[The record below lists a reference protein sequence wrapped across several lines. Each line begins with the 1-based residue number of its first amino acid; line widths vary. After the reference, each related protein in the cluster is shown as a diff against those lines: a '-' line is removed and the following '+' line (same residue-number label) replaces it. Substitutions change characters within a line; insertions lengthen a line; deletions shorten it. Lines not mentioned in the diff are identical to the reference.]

1 MLLGRQAGGRC
12 DKLSIVSHEA
22 ERHAIVELGR
32 RLHQKGLVTATEGNI
47 SVRVE
52 DGHLVTASG
61 VGKGDLRPEHVVFID
76 REGRR
81 PSAGPTA
88 SSEDMMHTAIYESR
102 EDVHAVIHA
111 HPPTATA
118 FAVAHLGLD
127 ARILAE
133 SVLVLGEVPLIPY
146 AAPGTREL
154 ANAVARGLRTAHA
167 ALLANHGAVT
177 VGTSLDQ
184 AHQRMET
191 LEHVARVAFMARLLG
206 GARELSPKDID
217 QLLEMTSGPYR

>member
-1 MLLGRQAGGRC
+1 MSY
-12 DKLSIVSHEA
+12 DA
-22 ERHAIVELGR
+22 ERAAIIEVGL

-52 DGHLVTASG
+52 SGHLVTTSG
-61 VGKGDLRPEHVVFID
+61 ISKGSLTPAHVAFVDQAGK
-76 REGRR
+76 R
-81 PSAGPTA
+81 PSTGPA
-88 SSEDMMHTAIYESR
+88 VSSEDLMHAAIYR
-102 EDVHAVIHA
+102 LRPDVQAVIHA

-118 FAVAHLGLD
+118 FAVAHLPID

-146 AAPGTREL
+146 ATPGTAEL
-154 ANAVARGLRTAHA
+154 AAVVTEGLGECNA

-177 VGTSLDQ
+177 VGTTLAQ

-191 LEHVARVAFMARLLG
+191 LEHVARVALMARQLG
-206 GARELSPKDID
+206 GARELSAADVER
-217 QLLEMTSGPYR
+217 LLGMTTGPYR